1 MTTTVTFCY
10 KPLPYLSETFRWV
23 C

>member
-1 MTTTVTFCY
+1 MTTTVAFCY
-10 KPLPYLSETFRWV
+10 KPLSYLSETFRWV